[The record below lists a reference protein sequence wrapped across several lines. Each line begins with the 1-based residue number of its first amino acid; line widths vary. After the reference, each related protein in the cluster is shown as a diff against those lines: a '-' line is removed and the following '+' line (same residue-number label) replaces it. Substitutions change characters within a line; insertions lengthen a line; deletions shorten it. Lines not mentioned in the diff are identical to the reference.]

1 MENKLLADYEQ
12 QFGVTS
18 AEITSKISRLGHIGG
33 GNDKNDYVKEIER
46 NLDEVH
52 DLLEQMDLLVKES
65 DVSVRA
71 KLHNRVASY
80 RAELHRLA
88 KEFARAKC
96 TVNIDLEDDNH
107 FAESEDVSSEQK
119 QRLLYTSERL
129 NRSGIQLDKTYRI
142 AVETEEIGS
151 QVLTDLSRQRETMQ
165 GSFNRLRDANADLG
179 RSTRM
184 INAIIVRSRQHKIM
198 LFCVMAAFCFLL
210 VFAFYHSFL

>member
-18 AEITSKISRLGHIGG
+18 AEITSKIGRLGHIT
-33 GNDKNDYVKEIER
+33 GNDRNDYIKEIER

-52 DLLEQMDLLVKES
+52 DLLEQMDLSVKES

-88 KEFARAKC
+88 KDFARAKC
-96 TVNIDLEDDNH
+96 TVNIDLEDDSNN
-107 FAESEDVSSEQK
+107 FTENEDVSSEQK

-129 NRSGIQLDKTYRI
+129 NRSGIQLDNTYRI
-142 AVETEEIGS
+142 TVETEEIGS
-151 QVLTDLSRQRETMQ
+151 QILTDLSRQRETMQ
-165 GSFNRLRDANADLG
+165 NSFNRLRDANTDLG

-184 INAIIVRSRQHKIM
+184 INAIIVRSRQHKIV
-198 LFCVMAAFCFLL
+198 LFGIMAAFCFLL
-210 VFAFYHSFL
+210 VFGFYHSFL

>member
-18 AEITSKISRLGHIGG
+18 AEITSKISRLCHISGS
-33 GNDKNDYVKEIER
+33 DKNDYVKEIER

-65 DVSVRA
+65 DTSVRA

-107 FAESEDVSSEQK
+107 FAESEDVNSEQK

-165 GSFNRLRDANADLG
+165 SSFNRLRDANADLG

-184 INAIIVRSRQHKIM
+184 INAIIVRSRQHKII
-198 LFCVMAAFCFLL
+198 LFGVTAAFCFLL

>member
-18 AEITSKISRLGHIGG
+18 AEITSKISRLGHIAS
-33 GNDKNDYVKEIER
+33 NDRNDYIKEIER

-52 DLLEQMDLLVKES
+52 DLLEQMDLSVKES

-96 TVNIDLEDDNH
+96 TVNIDLEDDNN
-107 FAESEDVSSEQK
+107 FAESEDVTSEQK

-129 NRSGIQLDKTYRI
+129 NQSGIQLDNTYRI

-151 QVLTDLSRQRETMQ
+151 QILTDLNRQRETMHN
-165 GSFNRLRDANADLG
+165 SFNRLRDANADLG

-184 INAIIVRSRQHKIM
+184 INAIIVRSRQHKII
-198 LFCVMAAFCFLL
+198 LFGVMAAFCFLL
-210 VFAFYHSFL
+210 IFAFYRSFL

>member
-18 AEITSKISRLGHIGG
+18 AEITSKISRLGHIA
-33 GNDKNDYVKEIER
+33 GNDRNDYIKEIER

-52 DLLEQMDLLVKES
+52 DLLEQMDLSVKES

-107 FAESEDVSSEQK
+107 FAESEDVTSEQK

-129 NRSGIQLDKTYRI
+129 NQSGIQLDNTYRI

-151 QVLTDLSRQRETMQ
+151 QILTDLNRQRETMHN
-165 GSFNRLRDANADLG
+165 SFNRLRDANADLG

-184 INAIIVRSRQHKIM
+184 INAIIVRSRQHKII
-198 LFCVMAAFCFLL
+198 LFGVMAAFCFLL
-210 VFAFYHSFL
+210 IFAFYHSFL

>member
-18 AEITSKISRLGHIGG
+18 AEITSKISRLAHITGI
-33 GNDKNDYVKEIER
+33 DRNDYVKEIER

-52 DLLEQMDLLVKES
+52 DLLEQMDLSVKES
-65 DVSVRA
+65 DVSVRT

-96 TVNIDLEDDNH
+96 TVNIDLED
-107 FAESEDVSSEQK
+107 ESNFVENEDASSEQK

-129 NRSGIQLDKTYRI
+129 NRAGIQLDNTYRVT
-142 AVETEEIGS
+142 VETEEIGS
-151 QVLTDLSRQRETMQ
+151 QILTDLSRQRETMHN
-165 GSFNRLRDANADLG
+165 SFNRLKDANAELG

-184 INAIIVRSRQHKIM
+184 INAIIVRSRQHKLI
-198 LFCVMAAFCFLL
+198 LFSVMAAFCFLL
-210 VFAFYHSFL
+210 MFAFYHTFL